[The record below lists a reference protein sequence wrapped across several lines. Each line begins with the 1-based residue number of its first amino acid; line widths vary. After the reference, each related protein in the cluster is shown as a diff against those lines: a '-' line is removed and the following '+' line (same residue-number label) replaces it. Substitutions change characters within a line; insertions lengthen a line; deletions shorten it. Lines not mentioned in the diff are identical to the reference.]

1 MPGSTSSPAIPRRA
15 AHCVHRVTVPSPS
28 TTSSRSTSGV
38 ACGSTMSPARP
49 GRASQLASPL
59 SQRDTSTPA
68 ATAAAATVR
77 AWLQASGRSTPDVTE
92 ITRVRMAAGYAGG
105 RAASSAVARGAAG
118 GGHPR
123 RHRRIGT
130 CSRSRGSSSGCW
142 SLRPCRSAGSPATSS
157 TSSTRASADVPFA
170 IPDGLAPEV
179 YPLAWLVGRW
189 QGEGVIVYPTIPE
202 RPVRQEVV
210 VDHDGGPYLTWSST
224 LWPAGAGGAVWAT
237 ESGYWRLPSDRPEEL
252 SADQHLVELLLSDPA
267 GHLTLFA
274 GVVGNGRIELASDLI
289 ARTPDAA
296 EVTAATRLYGL
307 VGGELMWAGDIAAFG
322 QPLQSYASAQ
332 LRRV

>member
-1 MPGSTSSPAIPRRA
+1 
-15 AHCVHRVTVPSPS
+15 
-28 TTSSRSTSGV
+28 
-38 ACGSTMSPARP
+38 
-49 GRASQLASPL
+49 
-59 SQRDTSTPA
+59 
-68 ATAAAATVR
+68 
-77 AWLQASGRSTPDVTE
+77 
-92 ITRVRMAAGYAGG
+92 
-105 RAASSAVARGAAG
+105 
-118 GGHPR
+118 
-123 RHRRIGT
+123 
-130 CSRSRGSSSGCW
+130 
-142 SLRPCRSAGSPATSS
+142 
-157 TSSTRASADVPFA
+157 VPFA